1 MVSEGK
7 LLPIHL
13 RDFQSSVAVR
23 IVQPVYCVVVF
34 LFVRRFQLCF
44 DVFLCV
50 LLIFRYFAGLCR
62 AFMQGLLARF

>member
-1 MVSEGK
+1 MVSERK

-34 LFVRRFQLCF
+34 L
-44 DVFLCV
+44 
-50 LLIFRYFAGLCR
+50 LLGDLLVMFWY
-62 AFMQGLLARF
+62 QGLVWQGETVF